1 MQSHDHNLTLT
12 AEHLELHCNITY
24 PAEAD
29 AQADREIYIITAPT
43 PIDAQNQPDLEPVR
57 KACRLVAA
65 SLQKDNIVI
74 FESTVYP
81 GATEEECVPILS
93 EVSGLKFNVDFFVGY
108 SPERINPGD
117 PSHTLTSVVKVT
129 SGSTAATADKVDA
142 LYKTIVSAGTHRV
155 GSIKVAEAAKVIENT
170 QRDLNIA
177 LVNELAIL
185 FEKLDI
191 DTHEVLRAAAS
202 KWNFLPFSPGLV
214 GGHCIGVDPYYLTF
228 KAQQVGHHPEVILAG
243 RRINDAMGFHVA
255 NRVIRLMLSKRIHI
269 IDSRVLI
276 LGMTFKE
283 NCPDTRNSRVR
294 DIVSTLQSYHAQ
306 VDVYDPWI
314 DAGESEL
321 LIAEPE
327 ADRYDAV
334 IIAVAHEQFIAMG
347 IETLKAFGK
356 SNSVIFDVKHLFPS
370 STVDGSL

>member
-1 MQSHDHNLTLT
+1 M
-12 AEHLELHCNITY
+12 
-24 PAEAD
+24 
-29 AQADREIYIITAPT
+29 
-43 PIDAQNQPDLEPVR
+43 R

-93 EVSGLKFNVDFFVGY
+93 EVSGLKFNVDYFVGY

-117 PSHTLTSVVKVT
+117 ASHALTDVVKVT

-142 LYKTIVSAGTHRV
+142 LYKTIIKAGTHRA

-185 FEKLDI
+185 FGKLDI

-214 GGHCIGVDPYYLTF
+214 GG
-228 KAQQVGHHPEVILAG
+228 
-243 RRINDAMGFHVA
+243 
-255 NRVIRLMLSKRIHI
+255 
-269 IDSRVLI
+269 
-276 LGMTFKE
+276 
-283 NCPDTRNSRVR
+283 
-294 DIVSTLQSYHAQ
+294 IVS
-306 VDVYDPWI
+306 VWI
-314 DAGESEL
+314 P
-321 LIAEPE
+321 I
-327 ADRYDAV
+327 
-334 IIAVAHEQFIAMG
+334 
-347 IETLKAFGK
+347 T
-356 SNSVIFDVKHLFPS
+356 
-370 STVDGSL
+370 